1 MINARINFN
10 NILKETKNEILNKIK
25 SNLSNLLNK
34 EIKKDINN
42 TEFILFKL
50 EDFIYDSNNS
60 FWLVLFYYEK
70 LNEYEFKQKNLFK
83 LIINQE
89 NLETNNLINLKLLFK
104 MEGIGYIFITQHFT
118 NNFYIFFESLFN
130 FINIKDHNILE
141 FANFKIPDKV

>member
-1 MINARINFN
+1 MINSKINFN
-10 NILKETKNEILNKIK
+10 NTIKETKNEILNKIK

-50 EDFIYDSNNS
+50 EDFIHDNNNT
-60 FWLVLFYYEK
+60 FWLILFYYEK

-83 LIINQE
+83 LIINEE

-104 MEGIGYIFITQHFT
+104 MESIGYIFITQHFT

-130 FINIKDHNILE
+130 FIKDYNILE
-141 FANFKIPDKV
+141 FANFKIPDKI

>member
-1 MINARINFN
+1 MINAKISFN
-10 NILKETKNEILNKIK
+10 NIPQETKNEILNKIK

-34 EIKKDINN
+34 EMKKDINN

-50 EDFIYDSNNS
+50 EDSIYDNNNT
-60 FWLVLFYYEK
+60 FWLILFYYEK

-83 LIINQE
+83 LIINEE
-89 NLETNNLINLKLLFK
+89 NLETNDLINLKLLFK
-104 MEGIGYIFITQHFT
+104 MESIGYIFITQHFT

-130 FINIKDHNILE
+130 FIKDYNILE

>member
-1 MINARINFN
+1 MINSKINFN
-10 NILKETKNEILNKIK
+10 NITKETKNEILNKIK
-25 SNLSNLLNK
+25 SSLSNLLNK

-42 TEFILFKL
+42 TGFILFKL
-50 EDFIYDSNNS
+50 EDFIYDNNNT
-60 FWLVLFYYEK
+60 FWLILFYYEK

-89 NLETNNLINLKLLFK
+89 NLEINNLINLKLLFK
-104 MEGIGYIFITQHFT
+104 MESIGYIFITQHFT

-130 FINIKDHNILE
+130 FIKDYNILE

>member
-1 MINARINFN
+1 MINCKINFN
-10 NILKETKNEILNKIK
+10 NIPKETKNEILNKIK

-42 TEFILFKL
+42 AEFILFKL
-50 EDFIYDSNNS
+50 EDFIYDNNKA

-70 LNEYEFKQKNLFK
+70 LNEYEFKQKKLFK
-83 LIINQE
+83 LIINHE

-104 MEGIGYIFITQHFT
+104 MESIGYIFITQHFT

-130 FINIKDHNILE
+130 FIKDYNILE

>member
-1 MINARINFN
+1 MINSKINFN
-10 NILKETKNEILNKIK
+10 NITKETKNEILNKIK

-42 TEFILFKL
+42 TGFILFKL
-50 EDFIYDSNNS
+50 EDFIYDNNNT
-60 FWLVLFYYEK
+60 FWLILFYYEK

-83 LIINQE
+83 LIINEE

-104 MEGIGYIFITQHFT
+104 MESIGYIFITQHFT

-130 FINIKDHNILE
+130 FIKDYNILE